1 METNQTP
8 NPEQENPSKP
18 EQENAPAP
26 EEQNAPKP
34 EEQNVPKPEQEGAP
48 RPDQGHEEELSMADL
63 LKAEEKVTEKIQ
75 SRGIVSV
82 RVVQVTADLVL
93 VDVGEKKEG
102 AIPLAD
108 FSDEKTPVPGDEVQA
123 VLEKKGGEGRYTML
137 SHRRAR
143 ERAAWEAAKKLFESK
158 ERVRGKVTELVKGG
172 YIVDISGMRAF
183 MPLSLSEL
191 GGAHKHY
198 LPVNAKVKFYITDFN
213 EKDRKVVV
221 SRRQVLEEDEKQ
233 RRTGVLAELAPGRM
247 VRGVVSKVSEDSLL
261 VRFQGIE
268 GVVRLEDIAWKDPK
282 EALKAYKR
290 GARVKAKVLSVE
302 KDTERIVFGLK
313 QLMPNPVDLLK
324 RRFARFARVK
334 AKVASVAPEGA
345 VVKIGDNTEGFISA
359 EDYGAEGAPKEAQE
373 LAAIVVG
380 INYSNYRLN
389 LSVRK
394 AEEQEDRKR
403 MAQYLR
409 GAPSLT
415 LGQIL
420 LDNSEDQGE
429 L

>member
-1 METNQTP
+1 MEINQTP
-8 NPEQENPSKP
+8 QPDQETSKP
-18 EQENAPAP
+18 EQGP
-26 EEQNAPKP
+26 
-34 EEQNVPKPEQEGAP
+34 
-48 RPDQGHEEELSMADL
+48 EEELSMADL
-63 LKAEEKVTEKIQ
+63 LKAEEKVAEKVQ
-75 SRGIVSV
+75 SRGVV
-82 RVVQVTADLVL
+82 TVKVVQVTPELVL
-93 VDVGEKKEG
+93 VDIGEKKEG

-108 FSDEKTPVPGDEVQA
+108 FQDEKTPVAGDEVQA
-123 VLEKKGGEGRYTML
+123 ILEKKGGEGRYTML

-143 ERAAWEAAKKLFESK
+143 EKAAWELTKKLFEAK
-158 ERVRGKVTELVKGG
+158 ERVKGKVTDLVKGG

-198 LPVNAKVKFYITDFN
+198 LPPNAKIKFYITDFN

-233 RRTGVLAELAPGRM
+233 RRGEVLSEVAPGGV
-247 VRGVVSKVSEDSLL
+247 VRGVVSKVTEDSLL

-268 GVVRLEDIAWKDPK
+268 GVVKAEDVAWKDPQA
-282 EALKAYKR
+282 ALKSYKR
-290 GARVKAKVLSVE
+290 GQRVKCKVLAVDKDGE
-302 KDTERIVFGLK
+302 KITFGLK
-313 QLMPNPVDLLK
+313 QLMPNPVDMLK

-334 AKVASVAPEGA
+334 AKVVSLAPEGA
-345 VVKIGDNTEGFISA
+345 VVKVGEHTEGFISA
-359 EDYGAEGAPKEAQE
+359 EDYGAEGAPREGAE
-373 LAAIVVG
+373 LNVVVVG
-380 INYSNYRLN
+380 INYSNFRLN

-394 AEEQEDRKR
+394 AEEVEDRKR
-403 MAQYLR
+403 MAQYLK

-420 LDNSEDQGE
+420 LENSEDEGE

>member
-1 METNQTP
+1 METNETP
-8 NPEQENPSKP
+8 
-18 EQENAPAP
+18 
-26 EEQNAPKP
+26 
-34 EEQNVPKPEQEGAP
+34 QEGQQKPAQDAAP
-48 RPDQGHEEELSMADL
+48 QAGGEKPAAEENLSMADL
-63 LKAEEKVTEKIQ
+63 LKAEAAVSEKVY
-75 SRGIVSV
+75 SRGVV
-82 RVVQVTADLVL
+82 TVKVVQVTADLVL
-93 VDVGEKKEG
+93 VDIGEKKEG

-108 FSDEKTPVPGDEVQA
+108 FQDEKTPAAGDEVQA

-143 ERAAWEAAKKLFESK
+143 EKAAWEMAKKLFESK
-158 ERVRGKVTELVKGG
+158 ERVKGKVSEIVKGG

-198 LPVNAKVKFYITDFN
+198 LPANAKIKFYITDFN

-233 RRTGVLAELAPGRM
+233 RRGEVLAEVAPGRV
-247 VRGVVSKVSEDSLL
+247 VRGVVSKVTEDSLL

-268 GVVRLEDIAWKDPK
+268 GVVRAEDVAWRDPM
-282 EALKAYKR
+282 EALKTYRR
-290 GARVKAKVLSVE
+290 GQRVKCKILSVDKDGE
-302 KDTERIVFGLK
+302 KIVFGLK
-313 QLMPNPVDLLK
+313 QLMPNPVDMLK

-334 AKVASVAPEGA
+334 AKVVSVAAEGA
-345 VVKIGDNTEGFISA
+345 VVKVGEQTEGFVSA
-359 EDYGAEGAPKEAQE
+359 EDYGADGAPKEGAE
-373 LAAIVVG
+373 VNGVVVAI
-380 INYSNYRLN
+380 NSSNFRLV
-389 LSVRK
+389 LSIKR
-394 AEEQEDRKR
+394 AEELEDRKR
-403 MAQYLR
+403 VAQYMK

-420 LDNSEDQGE
+420 LDNSEDEGE